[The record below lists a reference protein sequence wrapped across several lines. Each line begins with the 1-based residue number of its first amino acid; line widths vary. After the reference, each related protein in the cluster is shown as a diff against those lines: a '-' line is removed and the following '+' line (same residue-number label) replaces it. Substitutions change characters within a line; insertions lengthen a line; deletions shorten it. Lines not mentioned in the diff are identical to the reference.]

1 MMVEQ
6 VSWWLAFGAGVLSF
20 VSPCSLPLYPSYLSY
35 ITGISV
41 NQLKEKRRMQ
51 EVMLHTVF
59 FLIGFSMIFYAI
71 GFSASWFGAYFKEY
85 QDLMRMLGA
94 VLIVAMGLFML
105 GIFRPAFLMREYK
118 WQVSKKNVSYLG
130 SLAVGI
136 GFSAGWT
143 PCIGPI
149 FAAIITFTTLN
160 PEMRFVYVTAYILGF
175 SIPFL
180 LMAFFMGKTRWILRY
195 SEKLM
200 KAGGALMILL
210 GVLLYTD
217 QMTVFTAWLAK
228 VTGFQG
234 F

>member
-1 MMVEQ
+1 MVEQ

-41 NQLKEKRRMQ
+41 NQLKEKRRMR

>member
-1 MMVEQ
+1 
-6 VSWWLAFGAGVLSF
+6 
-20 VSPCSLPLYPSYLSY
+20 
-35 ITGISV
+35 
-41 NQLKEKRRMQ
+41 
-51 EVMLHTVF
+51 
-59 FLIGFSMIFYAI
+59 
-71 GFSASWFGAYFKEY
+71 
-85 QDLMRMLGA
+85 MLGA

-149 FAAIITFTTLN
+149 FAAIITLTALN

-200 KAGGALMILL
+200 KAGGALMVLL

>member
-1 MMVEQ
+1 MVEQ

>member
-41 NQLKEKRRMQ
+41 NQLKEKRRMR

>member
-1 MMVEQ
+1 MVEQ

-41 NQLKEKRRMQ
+41 NQLKEKRRMR

-85 QDLMRMLGA
+85 QDLIRMLGA

>member
-1 MMVEQ
+1 MVEQ

-41 NQLKEKRRMQ
+41 NQLKEKRRMR

-149 FAAIITFTTLN
+149 FAAIITFTALN

>member
-1 MMVEQ
+1 MVEQ

-20 VSPCSLPLYPSYLSY
+20 ISPCCLPLYPSYLSY

-41 NQLKEKRRMQ
+41 NQLKEKRRMK

-71 GFSASWFGAYFKEY
+71 GFSASWFGTYFKEY
-85 QDLMRMLGA
+85 QDLIRMLGA

-105 GIFRPAFLMREYK
+105 GVFQPAFLMREYK
-118 WQVSKKNVSYLG
+118 WQASKKNVSYLG
-130 SLAVGI
+130 SMIVGI

-149 FAAIITFTTLN
+149 FAAIITLTAMN
-160 PEMRFVYVTAYILGF
+160 PEMRFIYVTAYILGF
-175 SIPFL
+175 AIPFL
-180 LMAFFMGKTRWILRY
+180 LMAFFMGKTRFILRY

-200 KAGGALMILL
+200 KIGGALMILL